1 MKRIAPI
8 LLFIVCLSLLSG
20 CAAEMSQLATGRA
33 SMVYTTAIHKNLIS
47 LPAPEQKIVVAVY
60 KFRDQTGQYKPSST
74 AASFSTAV
82 TQGATT
88 MLIKALEDS
97 GWFLPIEREGLPNLL
112 TERKIV
118 RQTREGFLTEEQKK
132 NMDVLPPLMYAA
144 IMLEGGIISYDT
156 NLTTGGV
163 GLKYF
168 GTGGSGQ
175 FRSDQ
180 LSIYLRAVSVKNGLV
195 LKTVSTTKTV
205 LSREV
210 DFGIFTFVRYKELL
224 EAEVGMSTNEPAQM
238 CVLEATEKAVHD
250 LIIEGILS
258 GVWKLKNPEDIKSPV
273 IQKYLKEKEEVEV
286 KFDKEGVRKEGSK
299 KEKEELKGAFKNLSM
314 ISG

>member
-8 LLFIVCLSLLSG
+8 LIFMVGLSLLAG
-20 CAAEMSQLATGRA
+20 CAAEMSQMATGRA
-33 SMVYTTAIHKNLIS
+33 SMVYTTAIHKDLIS
-47 LPAPEQKIVVAVY
+47 LPPPEQKIVVAVY
-60 KFRDQTGQYKPSST
+60 KFRDQTGQYKPNST

-88 MLIKALEDS
+88 MLLKALDDS

-132 NMDVLPPLMYAA
+132 NIDVLPPLMYAA

-156 NLTTGGV
+156 NLVTGGG

-168 GTGGSGQ
+168 GSGGSGQ
-175 FRSDQ
+175 WRSDM
-180 LSIYLRAVSVKNGLV
+180 LSIYLRAVSIRNGQV
-195 LKTVSTTKTV
+195 LKTVATTKTI

-224 EAEVGMSTNEPAQM
+224 ETEIGMSTNEPAQM

-258 GVWKLKNPEDIKSPV
+258 GVWKLKNSEDINSPV

-286 KFDKEGVRKEGSK
+286 KLDK
-299 KEKEELKGAFKNLSM
+299 
-314 ISG
+314 